1 MPIITSAVKE
11 RMLVA
16 AIDFGTTFS
25 GYAFSLRHEFN
36 ADPLKANA
44 NQWTVGCRSSISLK
58 TLTCVLFSPDK
69 KFDSFGYE
77 AEDKY
82 ANLALDDK
90 HHDWYYFRR
99 FKMLLYENRV
109 STQENWVTKLIT
121 LNQNAIRSSTKSD
134 C

>member
-1 MPIITSAVKE
+1 MAAKPVLNNAVKE
-11 RMLVA
+11 RLLVA
-16 AIDFGTTFS
+16 AIDFGTTYS

-44 NQWTVGCRSSISLK
+44 NQWTVGSRSSISLK
-58 TLTCVLFSPDK
+58 TPTCILFSPDK

-82 ANLALDDK
+82 SALALENR

-99 FKMLLYENRV
+99 FKMMLYETVVRF
-109 STQENWVTKLIT
+109 KLKI
-121 LNQNAIRSSTKSD
+121 I
-134 C
+134 

>member
-1 MPIITSAVKE
+1 MVSLPIINSAVKE

-44 NQWTVGCRSSISLK
+44 NQWSVGSRSSISLK
-58 TLTCVLFSPDK
+58 TPTCVLFSPDK

-82 ANLALDDK
+82 TTLALDNK

-99 FKMLLYENRV
+99 FKMLLYENMV
-109 STQENWVTKLIT
+109 WFVMKLIM
-121 LNQNAIRSSTKSD
+121 
-134 C
+134 